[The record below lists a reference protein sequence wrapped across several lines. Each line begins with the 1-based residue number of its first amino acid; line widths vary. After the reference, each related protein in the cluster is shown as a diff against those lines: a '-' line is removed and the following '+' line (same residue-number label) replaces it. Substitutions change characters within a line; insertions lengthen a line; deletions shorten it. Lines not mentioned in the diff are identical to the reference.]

1 MRNRLAPRSQ
11 SRNLTSADYV
21 DWAKAKRTVLPK
33 LKPTTIPNA
42 VVNKVIN
49 KDKTPIRAWRQHLGL
64 TRTEVARRLG
74 ISQSAYA
81 QQEAKE
87 PVRKATRQKIAE
99 ALGIAAAQLA
109 V

>member
-21 DWAKAKRTVLPK
+21 DRAKAKRTVLPK

-49 KDKTPIRAWRQHLGL
+49 KDKTPIRA
-64 TRTEVARRLG
+64 
-74 ISQSAYA
+74 
-81 QQEAKE
+81 
-87 PVRKATRQKIAE
+87 
-99 ALGIAAAQLA
+99 
-109 V
+109 